1 MSKETLEH
9 VVTAE
14 GEELIKLAKKLDFDV
29 LDDLTDRIGSCEG
42 AVFFTGCGTSAQAAR
57 KITHT
62 FQVIGR
68 RAFYLNP
75 SDAVHGGLGAVH
87 EGDIVVVISKG
98 GTTKELTSFLPNLK
112 EKDVTIV
119 AVGEKPESPIGQ
131 AADVFVRVKVDR
143 EPDEFNM
150 LATASTLA
158 VIATFDAVAI
168 NLMRE
173 SHFSKQAFLV
183 NHPSGDV
190 GERLAEGRA

>member
-1 MSKETLEH
+1 MSKETLEY
-9 VVTAE
+9 VVNAE
-14 GEELIKLAKKLDFDV
+14 GEELIKLAKRLDLDV
-29 LDDLTDRIGSCEG
+29 LDDLTTRIAECKG

-62 FQVIGR
+62 FQVIGQ

-87 EGDIVVVISKG
+87 EGDIVVIISKG

-112 EKDVTIV
+112 EKHVTIV

-131 AADVFVRVKVDR
+131 AADVFVKVKVDR
-143 EPDEFNM
+143 EPDEYNM
-150 LATASTLA
+150 LATASTMA

-173 SHFSKQAFLV
+173 SGFSKQAFLV

-190 GERLAEGRA
+190 GDRLAAGRA

>member
-1 MSKETLEH
+1 MSKDTLKF
-9 VVTAE
+9 VVNAE
-14 GEELIKLAKKLDFDV
+14 GEELIKLADRLDLDV
-29 LDDLTDRIGSCEG
+29 LQDLTERIAACQG

-62 FQVIGR
+62 FQVIGQ

-75 SDAVHGGLGAVH
+75 SDAVHGALGAVH

-98 GTTKELTSFLPNLK
+98 GTTKELLSFVPNLQAK
-112 EKDVTIV
+112 KVTIV
-119 AVGEKPESPIGQ
+119 GVGEKADSPLGE
-131 AADVFVRVKVDR
+131 ASDVFVKVKVDR
-143 EPDEFNM
+143 EPDEYNM
-150 LATASTLA
+150 LATASTMA

-173 SHFSKQAFLV
+173 SGFSKQAFLV

-190 GERLAEGRA
+190 GDRLAEGRA